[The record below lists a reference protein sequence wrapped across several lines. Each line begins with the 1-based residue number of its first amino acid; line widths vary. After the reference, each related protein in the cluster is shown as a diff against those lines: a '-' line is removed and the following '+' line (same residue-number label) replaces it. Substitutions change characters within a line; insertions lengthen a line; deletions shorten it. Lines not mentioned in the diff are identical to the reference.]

1 MKVLIFG
8 GTTEGRVLAAA
19 LGERHQVTVSV
30 ATALGGEALA
40 GIPDISVLTGRLD
53 RDAMEK
59 LLRGFDLCVDATH
72 PYAREATENIR
83 EACGAAGVP
92 LRRLLRRES
101 ETEGTVR
108 VESAAA
114 AAAYLSERPGRVL
127 LTTGAKE
134 LPAFR
139 ALDPERLYARVLP
152 THEALYAC
160 EALGLPHSHILAL
173 QGPFSGALN
182 GAILDQYGIEFLV
195 TKDGGKA
202 GGFAEKLEAARQRQ
216 IPVVLISRPR
226 ETGEDLETLIAELEA
241 MA

>member
-53 RDAMEK
+53 RNAMEK
-59 LLRGFDLCVDATH
+59 LLRGFDLCVDTTH

-92 LRRLLRRES
+92 LRRRLRRES